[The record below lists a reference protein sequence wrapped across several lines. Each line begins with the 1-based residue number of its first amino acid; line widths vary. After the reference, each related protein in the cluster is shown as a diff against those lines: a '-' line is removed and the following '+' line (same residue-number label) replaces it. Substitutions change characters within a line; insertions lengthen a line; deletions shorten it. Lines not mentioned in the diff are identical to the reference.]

1 MAVNPTDSQVGQVRP
16 GSAGM
21 PPPSSRRRAANS
33 TKQLSEDSQLG
44 KCLGHN
50 DPPPERGEKDKESSA
65 VSGRASGAL
74 PAGFFQ
80 TAPPAKRARKD
91 SNGNEFDAFM
101 QEISAMGAVKNNKD
115 GTVMEVEEDEHRRRR
130 EGRDEGGDERGGE
143 PGGHDGGQGGG
154 ERGEDH
160 GADSAQ
166 VSQEEDY
173 ADDFEQFVRRERMKE
188 VRHAVQNKTRPHD
201 QESHQEVMA
210 QISVVG
216 SNNAVRLPEV
226 SLAGRQS
233 IADSYNLAMQ
243 AASNSNSS
251 ESSEEDWR
259 AKKL

>member
-1 MAVNPTDSQVGQVRP
+1 M
-16 GSAGM
+16 
-21 PPPSSRRRAANS
+21 
-33 TKQLSEDSQLG
+33 G
-44 KCLGHN
+44 KCLGN
-50 DPPPERGEKDKESSA
+50 EKDKDSSA
-65 VSGRASGAL
+65 VSGAV
-74 PAGFFQ
+74 PTGFFQ
-80 TAPPAKRARKD
+80 TAPPAKRAKKG

-115 GTVMEVEEDEHRRRR
+115 GTVVEVEEDDHGRR
-130 EGRDEGGDERGGE
+130 EP
-143 PGGHDGGQGGG
+143 PGGHGVELGG

-160 GADSAQ
+160 DADSVQ
-166 VSQEEDY
+166 LSHEDY

-188 VRHAVQNKTRPHD
+188 VRHAAQNKTRPHD
-201 QESHQEVMA
+201 QESHQEMMA

-243 AASNSNSS
+243 AVSDSNSS
-251 ESSEEDWR
+251 ESSEDWR